1 MAIVL
6 QKPLKSRLSKLK
18 ALLSSTAAMHFSYI
32 LSFSANIGLI
42 ILAREYVEATVA
54 GMILFLVVFMSAAFS
69 LFWFPRN
76 KDIGEKLEE
85 TAKNHNEIIL
95 NASAIRGNPTLS
107 YDGDDGFLKFVNSV
121 KWKKERRL

>member
-1 MAIVL
+1 MAIVF
-6 QKPLKSRLSKLK
+6 QKPLKSRLSKIK

-42 ILAREYVEATVA
+42 ILAREYVEDTVA

-85 TAKNHNEIIL
+85 TAKK
-95 NASAIRGNPTLS
+95 SQ
-107 YDGDDGFLKFVNSV
+107 
-121 KWKKERRL
+121 